1 MGCNAG
7 PSKASAQVHSLSEF
21 IPHLLQPVP
30 GSPREDVCCGGILPN
45 PGPEIPTQVV
55 SDRRKWAIQAPAASS
70 KPRLL
75 LCRLISRTGSPS
87 AAAVFPPSSN
97 QQLLSSNSV
106 HYFFCSAR
114 MPYRENPAYAPQKFY
129 QDSVLDAPVAR
140 GH

>member
-1 MGCNAG
+1 
-7 PSKASAQVHSLSEF
+7 
-21 IPHLLQPVP
+21 
-30 GSPREDVCCGGILPN
+30 
-45 PGPEIPTQVV
+45 
-55 SDRRKWAIQAPAASS
+55 
-70 KPRLL
+70 L